1 MIISLCFSDEED
13 EGDVQETRNVNLV
26 ENCLSKLLEEDK
38 VAASLL
44 ALLSQA
50 LPQHKSLASS
60 SSLDTKQILLIVN
73 RSGH

>member
-1 MIISLCFSDEED
+1 MFLYFSDDGKED
-13 EGDVQETRNVNLV
+13 ESDVLETRNVNLV
-26 ENCLSKLLEEDK
+26 ENCLSKLLKEDA

-50 LPQHKSLASS
+50 LPQHKSLGS

-73 RSGH
+73 RSGL